1 MLVNMHEAKTQLSKL
16 GELSLKGETIIIA
29 KAGKPLW
36 QLIPYVEVKK
46 KRKPGRLAGKIEFIG
61 DWNAA
66 DEEIADS
73 FSQ

>member
-16 GELSLKGETIIIA
+16 GELSLKGEAIIIA

-46 KRKPGRLAGKIEFIG
+46 KKT
-61 DWNAA
+61 W
-66 DEEIADS
+66 EISRQD
-73 FSQ
+73 